1 MAIPRTSYWS
11 ISNRSWNLGYQG
23 VSSCRSTTTRNTL
36 NSGCTSTVISCWCH
50 QLLCGVFQTA
60 AYGENLQICTPNFK
74 TEADVVTYPSWCP
87 HPFLALY
94 MPPPKKSSP
103 PKAVPRHTRPVTSW
117 KGLVEIS
124 CPAPATPA
132 MMLSPQPL
140 WHASRAARWNIQLVN
155 FFLLNNIW
163 QIHKRNFSPWSAH
176 CRCTRKSSPRRR
188 RWAPPGPH

>member
-87 HPFLALY
+87 HHFLALY
-94 MPPPKKSSP
+94 MPPPKKIITSKGSAP
-103 PKAVPRHTRPVTSW
+103 PHTSCHQLERPCRDLLSGSGDTSDDA
-117 KGLVEIS
+117 L
-124 CPAPATPA
+124 TPA
-132 MMLSPQPL
+132 FVACLQ
-140 WHASRAARWNIQLVN
+140 
-155 FFLLNNIW
+155 
-163 QIHKRNFSPWSAH
+163 
-176 CRCTRKSSPRRR
+176 SSSLEYST
-188 RWAPPGPH
+188 G